1 MRSTRGSF
9 RTVPLPPFSKG
20 PASLLS
26 PSVRSCNRGGTWKCA
41 EPGGP
46 TKNHA
51 RGQASFKS
59 PLDPVLSTL
68 DFQFVRM
75 QCHNVH
81 VPVFA
86 ASYATLLQSWLSS
99 SIVLGCLKVNLL
111 RLTISQYLQAAPPKQ
126 PKNLII
132 NQFPCSYLLVSSTL
146 ETLETNFTYGWTCHA
161 KGEELKR
168 NTQKFV
174 GFKVKTYSALSEQP
188 VFIFCGAQ
196 SFPAKISLNSFDYD
210 CRVVL

>member
-1 MRSTRGSF
+1 MKVCWARGHN
-9 RTVPLPPFSKG
+9 LD
-20 PASLLS
+20 
-26 PSVRSCNRGGTWKCA
+26 
-41 EPGGP
+41 
-46 TKNHA
+46 HA
-51 RGQASFKS
+51 RGQARFKS

-75 QCHNVH
+75 QCACAGICGKLCN
-81 VPVFA
+81 PA
-86 ASYATLLQSWLSS
+86 PKLALLKHRFGLFEGKFVTSD
-99 SIVLGCLKVNLL
+99 N
-111 RLTISQYLQAAPPKQ
+111 LTILAGCPAKQ

-146 ETLETNFTYGWTCHA
+146 EMLETNFTYGWTCHA